1 VSWGEV
7 AREGRWTEWTG
18 LPSPLPV
25 SALHDEL
32 EPGTGPRSSTL
43 LGRRRRDVVTTPTG
57 RYWQNGN
64 DVELVELID
73 PPHDRPVDELL
84 DALGPPEREGA
95 GRHLRIG
102 ATTTEYVYPARGLA
116 LTVGRS
122 YDQPPSFEPY
132 LAQALL
138 FAPTDLRTFVL
149 ERGGDDRPG
158 PRTLP

>member
-1 VSWGEV
+1 MSWGAI
-7 AREGRWTEWTG
+7 ARAGRWTEWAG
-18 LPSPLPV
+18 LPEPLLV
-25 SALHDEL
+25 STLHDEL
-32 EPGTGPRSSTL
+32 EPGTGPRGSTM
-43 LGRRRRDVVTTPTG
+43 LGRRRRDVVKTPKG
-57 RYWQNGN
+57 RYWQDGN

-73 PPHDRPVDELL
+73 PPTDRAVADLL
-84 DALGPPEREGA
+84 AALGPAEREGA
-95 GRHLRIG
+95 GRYLRIG

-132 LAQALL
+132 LAQVLL
-138 FAPTDLRTFVL
+138 FAPTDLRTFIL